1 MADDLGYG
9 DLGVYGGKISTPNIN
24 ALAKAGVRF
33 TDFHTNAS
41 CSPTRAAIMTGRYA
55 EHSKI
60 FRALPVNATTGL
72 PPAEVT
78 IAEALKPAGY
88 ATGLVGKWHLGHLDK
103 FSPLGQGFEYFFGFV
118 TGSIDYVNHLD
129 ASGHLDWWRMKT
141 ALPNQEY
148 STTAITNEGIDFIQR
163 NASKPFFLE
172 VGYQAVH
179 KPYQAPG
186 DPAIRVPNQ
195 PKDPFEGNPAHYPA
209 MVQAMD
215 EGVGKIIGKLRSLNI
230 ESKTLVVFLSDNG
243 APLYDNGA
251 PYQGATSHFV
261 QEKNQYTKGDCGC
274 RR

>member
-9 DLGVYGGKISTPNIN
+9 DLGVYGGKISTPNIK

-60 FRALPVNATTGL
+60 IRALPVNATTGL

-103 FSPLGQGFEYFFGFV
+103 FSPLGQGFEYFFGFL

-148 STTAITNEGIDFIQR
+148 STTAITN
-163 NASKPFFLE
+163 
-172 VGYQAVH
+172 
-179 KPYQAPG
+179 G
-186 DPAIRVPNQ
+186 DRFYT
-195 PKDPFEGNPAHYPA
+195 KKC
-209 MVQAMD
+209 VQALFPRSRLSGGAQTLSGARRPGNSRTKST
-215 EGVGKIIGKLRSLNI
+215 EGSV
-230 ESKTLVVFLSDNG
+230 
-243 APLYDNGA
+243 
-251 PYQGATSHFV
+251 
-261 QEKNQYTKGDCGC
+261 